1 MLGVLCRFLCTSS
14 ALERLLDCLRSFRV
28 NRLDA
33 VNTRLANMGRCLT
46 TGNFNKPKVNFT
58 KEARKKRQGL
68 KKQLGVAEK
77 SKKARVAVSGSRTKK
92 HQRKMAH
99 RVRMMDKMQEE
110 EEKEQQEQAQEPKGD
125 VKMGKAPRTK
135 SKKSKGP
142 RAPALEAMQE

>member
-58 KEARKKRQGL
+58 KAGVIVVLCLGLCRPLLADAETSLIIAGGTQEA
-68 KKQLGVAEK
+68 
-77 SKKARVAVSGSRTKK
+77 SGI
-92 HQRKMAH
+92 
-99 RVRMMDKMQEE
+99 EE
-110 EEKEQQEQAQEPKGD
+110 A
-125 VKMGKAPRTK
+125 AWCC
-135 SKKSKGP
+135 
-142 RAPALEAMQE
+142 